1 MTIERVSFRRWDEE
15 TLSRAYDVLLEEL
28 VLPPSAP
35 GGKVEFRR
43 SLTLSFLF
51 KFNLEVL
58 QRLRDMVGQGL
69 IQKTCFNSLEK
80 PVRYVY

>member
-1 MTIERVSFRRWDEE
+1 MTIKRVSFRRWDEE
-15 TLSRAYDVLLEEL
+15 TLSQAYDVLLEEL

-69 IQKTCFNSLEK
+69 IKNML
-80 PVRYVY
+80 

>member
-1 MTIERVSFRRWDEE
+1 MSFRPWDDD
-15 TLSRAYDVLLEEL
+15 TLSRAYDVLLDEL

-51 KFNLEVL
+51 RFHLEVL
-58 QRLRDMVGQGL
+58 QELRQTVGETL
-69 IQKTCFNSLEK
+69 T
-80 PVRYVY
+80 VV

>member
-1 MTIERVSFRRWDEE
+1 MTQEPLKNSCVSFRPWDNE
-15 TLSRAYDVLLEEL
+15 TLSRAYDILLDEL

-51 KFNLEVL
+51 KFNLEIL
-58 QRLRDMVGQGL
+58 LKLREMVGQDTD
-69 IQKTCFNSLEK
+69 KK
-80 PVRYVY
+80 PLQFQM